1 MTPNSMIKK
10 LNSIFEQANGADID
24 WSARESYLAAYITS
38 GHLEID
44 LCYDFS
50 PATDDSQLAA
60 DFWAVYD
67 AIYRSMLTMID
78 LGSWARVREALA
90 RGQFDDVD
98 GDIAYGAIQTAL
110 RS

>member
-10 LNSIFEQANGADID
+10 INYVFEQANGSDID
-24 WSARESYLAAYITS
+24 WSARESHLAAYITS
-38 GHLEID
+38 DHLEID
-44 LCYDFS
+44 LAYDFS

-78 LGSWARVREALA
+78 LGLWARVREALA
-90 RGQFDDVD
+90 RGQWDDVD
-98 GDIAYGAIQTAL
+98 SAIAYGAIQTAL